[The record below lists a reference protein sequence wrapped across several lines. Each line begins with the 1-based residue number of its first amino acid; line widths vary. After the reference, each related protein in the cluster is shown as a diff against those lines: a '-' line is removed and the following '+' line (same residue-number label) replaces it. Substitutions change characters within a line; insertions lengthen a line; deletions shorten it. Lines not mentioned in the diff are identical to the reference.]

1 MATARPSRHSAC
13 IYICFCLRSRDSCAS
28 THQWAHTSRVRLC
41 LWCSAAASIAD
52 SSIPSTSKN
61 SPPSLEQSLQPS
73 STETRVLACVGTKVM
88 SVDFSSDLSTSMGSS
103 SFICKE
109 SPKSRP
115 AQMVANGSAAAFTS
129 TFLIS
134 SAGSSEL
141 TFSSLHFLEGSDDL
155 PLSGNF
161 CIFRVLRTLFLLNKP
176 KKSQYP
182 GTQCQHTREY
192 YHSVEHANGRQNE
205 ERDAQVHAYKFNLVE
220 KQRRYAERRRHTA
233 LEYGWVGLLHYGRQP
248 LLWSTRC

>member
-1 MATARPSRHSAC
+1 MSKKILGEASAKPVPS
-13 IYICFCLRSRDSCAS
+13 
-28 THQWAHTSRVRLC
+28 QNQRVHELGH
-41 LWCSAAASIAD
+41 
-52 SSIPSTSKN
+52 N
-61 SPPSLEQSLQPS
+61 
-73 STETRVLACVGTKVM
+73 
-88 SVDFSSDLSTSMGSS
+88 LSTTDQEEGNQQNYCSL
-103 SFICKE
+103 
-109 SPKSRP
+109 PT
-115 AQMVANGSAAAFTS
+115 AF
-129 TFLIS
+129 LK
-134 SAGSSEL
+134 A
-141 TFSSLHFLEGSDDL
+141 SDDL